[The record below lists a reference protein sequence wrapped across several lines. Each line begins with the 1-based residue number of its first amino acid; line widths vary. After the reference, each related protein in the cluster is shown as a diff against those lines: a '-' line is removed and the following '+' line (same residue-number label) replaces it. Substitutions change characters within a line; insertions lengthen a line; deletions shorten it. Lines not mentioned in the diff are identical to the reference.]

1 MNDQEKQLRKLE
13 AELRVKATPT
23 GYPSEMGE
31 AAWGECLFYRTV
43 ADKLA
48 AILDQPEPQDT
59 ELRERPVS
67 DNKKRDAVYHQIR
80 AWVWKQYPG
89 HWDDARV
96 VDFVLWREQELA
108 RAQQPP
114 AELRESGWL
123 IENAE
128 SMWASLIYVPYK
140 HFKWTRDSWKALR
153 FSRKVDA
160 EAVIQFM
167 QSSEALKAT
176 EHVWIGTESAPAQR
190 TEPDTWMVGTAS
202 LLESMALVTLGDD
215 VPIKKRVIL
224 DIVMELRAR
233 AQGGE
238 LQARLEEARMSPHE
252 GKCGCLRRGSG
263 IECDCAR
270 GKRIAK
276 LERLAEVG
284 KQPHPF
290 DTFGDV

>member
-1 MNDQEKQLRKLE
+1 MIHDQEKQLRKLE

-59 ELRERPVS
+59 ELRERVASFVFNNLGYAPTEVI
-67 DNKKRDAVYHQIR
+67 KRLMAF
-80 AWVWKQYPG
+80 AK
-89 HWDDARV
+89 
-96 VDFVLWREQELA
+96 QELA

-190 TEPDTWMVGTAS
+190 TEPDTWMVGAAS

-215 VPIKKRVIL
+215 VPIYKRVIL

-238 LQARLEEARMSPHE
+238 LQ
-252 GKCGCLRRGSG
+252 GCTCESG
-263 IECDCAR
+263 PEFQCR
-270 GKRIAK
+270 WK
-276 LERLAEVG
+276 
-284 KQPHPF
+284 P
-290 DTFGDV
+290 

>member
-1 MNDQEKQLRKLE
+1 MYLHAIFTSDPDGCPYKKYVTLPTEEFDAFNYAMGNIDVR
-13 AELRVKATPT
+13 AELK
-23 GYPSEMGE
+23 E
-31 AAWGECLFYRTV
+31 F
-43 ADKLA
+43 K
-48 AILDQPEPQDT
+48 
-59 ELRERPVS
+59 ERLGVQ
-67 DNKKRDAVYHQIR
+67 R
-80 AWVWKQYPG
+80 
-89 HWDDARV
+89 
-96 VDFVLWREQELA
+96 ELA
-108 RAQQPP
+108 QAQQPP

-190 TEPDTWMVGTAS
+190 TEPDTWMLGTAS
-202 LLESMALVTLGDD
+202 LLESMSLVTLGDD

-238 LQARLEEARMSPHE
+238 LQ
-252 GKCGCLRRGSG
+252 GCTCESG
-263 IECDCAR
+263 
-270 GKRIAK
+270 
-276 LERLAEVG
+276 AESVREVI
-284 KQPHPF
+284 Q
-290 DTFGDV
+290 